1 MKLELAEVQMG
12 QIFGRFFWG
21 DNIISDYFD
30 GKFCFYRSIRCR
42 SSFLKR
48 MKLFLVKGFY
58 LSFVKRIKSIFNK
71 TWQTNRKSC

>member
-30 GKFCFYRSIRCR
+30 GKF
-42 SSFLKR
+42 
-48 MKLFLVKGFY
+48 
-58 LSFVKRIKSIFNK
+58 
-71 TWQTNRKSC
+71 